1 MNISRKV
8 IVGVGV
14 VVCTFAAIA
23 KEGVQQNKC
32 AAFEPKNTHTV
43 KHVGRTLDYY
53 LHGSD
58 PAWGAKNPKQRDNFA
73 VMLPKG
79 GPRKNAPLYVVLH
92 SAGHALQSCLDCL
105 KTPHN
110 HDIYTPPADFYALF
124 VDCRTNS
131 NTDWW
136 WGQAG
141 KGLEETP
148 VEKRIVATV
157 KWTIEKY
164 SIDPNRVYLSGN
176 SMGGSGTLGIG
187 LRHGDLFAAIK
198 ANVPAGVIHC
208 SNRMGFVGAPTN
220 AAERAA
226 FDKAVSAI
234 PDPPVLVDYSAPNDK
249 WSKGHEDLFL
259 ALAKR
264 RYAVLGFWGD
274 FGHANKDPEIAK
286 FNDIIHDF
294 AWTNMV
300 LNAAYPVF
308 TGASCDSKIDFVFGV
323 GSTRNPGQING
334 FFRWKN
340 VSDSSEA
347 VAIELRLVTPEEL
360 KSKFFTPPATAVADV
375 AFRRLQKFAVKP
387 GEKIKW
393 TFGDKKGEITVGADG
408 LLAVEKL
415 VISAKPEVLTFY
427 KEEIFDL
434 ALAR

>member
-1 MNISRKV
+1 MRICKKV
-8 IVGVGV
+8 LVGAGV
-14 VVCTFAAIA
+14 AACVFGSMA
-23 KEGVQQNKC
+23 NEGARQDVKR
-32 AAFEPKNTHTV
+32 AAFEPMNTNTV
-43 KHVGRTLDYY
+43 THVGRTLEYY
-53 LHGSD
+53 HHGSD
-58 PAWGAKNPKQRDNFA
+58 PAWGAKNPMQEDDFA

-110 HDIYTPPADFYALF
+110 HDIYTPPDDFYALYL
-124 VDCRTNS
+124 DCRANS

-136 WGQAG
+136 WGQSGAG
-141 KGLEETP
+141 LDETP

-208 SNRMGFVGAPTN
+208 SNRMGFV
-220 AAERAA
+220 
-226 FDKAVSAI
+226 
-234 PDPPVLVDYSAPNDK
+234 DPPVLVDYSAPNDK
-249 WSKGHEDLFL
+249 WSKGHETFYAD
-259 ALAKR
+259 LAKR
-264 RYAVLGFWGD
+264 RYAVLGFWGN
-274 FGHANKDPEIAK
+274 FGHGNKDPEIAK

-300 LNAAYPVF
+300 RNAAYPVF

-323 GSTRNPGQING
+323 GPTQAPGQVNG

-340 VSDSSEA
+340 ISDSPDA
-347 VAIELRLVTPEEL
+347 VAIELRLVTADEL
-360 KSKFFTPPATAVADV
+360 KSKFFTPPATAEVDV
-375 AFRRLQKFAVKP
+375 AIRRLQKFAVRP
-387 GEKIKW
+387 GEKVRW
-393 TFGDKKGEITVGADG
+393 TFGGEATIGADG
-408 LLAVEKL
+408 LLAVGKL
-415 VISAKPEVLTFY
+415 VISAEPAVLTVTR
-427 KEEIFDL
+427 K
-434 ALAR
+434 

>member
-1 MNISRKV
+1 MRICKKV
-8 IVGVGV
+8 LVGAGV
-14 VVCTFAAIA
+14 AACVLGSMA
-23 KEGVQQNKC
+23 NEGARQDVKR
-32 AAFEPKNTHTV
+32 AAFEPMNTNTV
-43 KHVGRTLDYY
+43 THVGRTLEYY
-53 LHGSD
+53 HHGSD
-58 PAWGAKNPKQRDNFA
+58 PAWGAKNPMQEDDFA

-79 GPRKNAPLYVVLH
+79 GSRKNAPLYVVLH

-110 HDIYTPPADFYALF
+110 HDIYTPPDDFYALYL
-124 VDCRTNS
+124 DCRANS

-136 WGQAG
+136 WGQSG
-141 KGLEETP
+141 EGLDETP

-226 FDKAVSAI
+226 FDKAVAAI

-249 WSKGHEDLFL
+249 WSKGHETFYAD
-259 ALAKR
+259 LAKR
-264 RYAVLGFWGD
+264 RYAVLGFWGN
-274 FGHANKDPEIAK
+274 FGHGNKDPEIAK

-300 LNAAYPVF
+300 RNAAYPVF

-323 GSTRNPGQING
+323 GPTQAPGQVNG

-340 VSDSSEA
+340 ISDSPDA
-347 VAIELRLVTPEEL
+347 VAIELRLVTADEL
-360 KSKFFTPPATAVADV
+360 KSKFFTPPATAEVDV
-375 AFRRLQKFAVKP
+375 AIRRLQKFAVRP
-387 GEKIKW
+387 GEKVRW
-393 TFGDKKGEITVGADG
+393 TFGTQKGEATIGADG
-408 LLAVEKL
+408 LLAVGKL
-415 VISAKPEVLTFY
+415 VISAEPAVLTVTR
-427 KEEIFDL
+427 K
-434 ALAR
+434 